1 LWVVGTNPLH
11 SWIGRQDFEELARGL
26 EFLVVQDI
34 YDTTETAR
42 CADLLLPAA
51 AWGEKW
57 GTFINSE
64 RRFGVIRPVRR
75 PPGQAL
81 PDFAIFQ
88 RVAEAWGVGPMFR
101 RWRTPQDVFAILREL
116 SRGQPCDFTGIAGY
130 EAIEEVGGIQWP
142 WPEQFAATRPPSH
155 RRLFSDGRFFHP
167 DGKARFVFEPPRP
180 MPEPP
185 DEEYPLLL
193 LTGRGTA
200 AQWHTQTRTAKA
212 SVLRRLYPEQAYVEI
227 HPSDAARFGVSP
239 GRFVVVES
247 RRSKVRVRA
256 TVTPAVEPGQ
266 VFMPMH
272 YRETNL
278 LTQAVFDPYSR
289 QPSYKACAVR
299 VRSVA
304 H

>member
-1 LWVVGTNPLH
+1 M
-11 SWIGRQDFEELARGL
+11 
-26 EFLVVQDI
+26 

-42 CADLLLPAA
+42 CAHLLLPAA

-75 PPGQAL
+75 PPGEAL
-81 PDFAIFQ
+81 SDFAIFQ

-101 RWRTPQDVFAILREL
+101 RWRTPGDVFPILREL
-116 SRGQPCDFTGIAGY
+116 SRGQPCDFTGIASY
-130 EAIEEVGGIQWP
+130 EAIEKAGGIQWP
-142 WPEQFAATRPPSH
+142 WPERCAGTRPPVH
-155 RRLFSDGRFFHP
+155 RRLFADGRFFHP
-167 DGKARFVFEPPRP
+167 DGKARFVFEWPRP

-185 DEEYPLLL
+185 DADYPLLL

-200 AQWHTQTRTAKA
+200 AQWHTQTRTGKAK
-212 SVLRRLYPEQAYVEI
+212 VLQRLYPAQAYVEI
-227 HPSDAARFGVSP
+227 HPSDAARFGVRS
-239 GRFVVVES
+239 GHLVFVES
-247 RRSKVRVRA
+247 RRSKVRVHA
-256 TVTPAVEPGQ
+256 CVTPTVEPGQ

-299 VRSVA
+299 VRPAV
-304 H
+304 HWEEP